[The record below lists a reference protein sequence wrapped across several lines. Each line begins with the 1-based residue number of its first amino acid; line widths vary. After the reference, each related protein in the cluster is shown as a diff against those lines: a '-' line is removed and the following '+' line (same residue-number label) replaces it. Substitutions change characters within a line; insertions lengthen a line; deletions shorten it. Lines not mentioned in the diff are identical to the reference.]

1 MRLREALNVQRGEVI
16 AFIGAGGKTSALFRL
31 GHELAAEGWRVLA
44 TTTTRIAAEELVHV
58 PSVVATDASG
68 TYPRPE
74 ALSRALSQHG
84 FTFLYHTVVNSGGV
98 EKVVGVA
105 PEMINKLLDNV
116 DSDAILIEADG
127 ARRLPFK
134 APYAH
139 EPVVPSA
146 TTLAVPVVGIDC
158 VGQPLDEAHVYNP
171 QAMIDEYGYPYGERV
186 RWMWVASVLRNP
198 TLGLKGIPERARIA
212 ALINKVP
219 ESGLGRNL
227 ARLIGRLALREPRL
241 SAVLCGS
248 VQAAE
253 PIYEV
258 HQRVAAVI
266 LAGGLSR
273 RMGLPESSKVLLPW
287 EGDKPIIRVIAE
299 RLKRMRLDDIVVV
312 TGHVAERVRAALKE
326 EPVRFAHNADYAT
339 GEMLSSLQVGLRA
352 LDESIAACLVVL
364 GDQPQI
370 DGRIVGQLMQAY
382 AEKRGKIIAPSYKGK
397 RGHPILIDR
406 SLWQDLLA
414 LPHGGAPRDV
424 INANAHQTYYVIV
437 DTDSVL
443 RDVDTPDD
451 YRQARRHADL
461 P

>member
-1 MRLREALNVQRGEVI
+1 MRLREALNVQRGDVV
-16 AFIGAGGKTSALFRL
+16 AFIGAGGKSSALFRL

-44 TTTTRIAAEELVHV
+44 TTTTRIAADELAHV
-58 PSVVATDASG
+58 PSAVATDSSG
-68 TYPRPE
+68 SNPRPE

-84 FTFLYHTVVNSGGV
+84 FTFLYHAVINSGGV
-98 EKVVGVA
+98 EKVIGVP
-105 PEMINKLLDNV
+105 PEMVDMLIDNV
-116 DSDAILIEADG
+116 DSDAILVEADG

-139 EPVVPSA
+139 EPVVPSV

-158 VGQPLDEAHVYNP
+158 VGQPLDDAHVYNP
-171 QAMIDEYGYPYGERV
+171 QAMIAEYGYRYGERV

-198 TLGLKGIPERARIA
+198 MLGLKGIPERARIA

-219 ESGLGRNL
+219 ESGIGRNL

-241 SAVLCGS
+241 SAVLCGA

-258 HQRVAAVI
+258 QRRVAAVV

-273 RMGLPESSKVLLPW
+273 RMGQPDSSKVLLPW
-287 EGDKPIIRVIAE
+287 DDNKPIIRVIAE

-312 TGHVAERVRAALKE
+312 TGHVAERVRVALRD
-326 EPVRFAHNADYAT
+326 EPVRFAHNVDYAT
-339 GEMLSSLQVGLRA
+339 GDMLSSLQVGLRA
-352 LDESIAACLVVL
+352 LDETIAACLIVL
-364 GDQPQI
+364 GDQPQL

-382 AEKRGKIIAPSYKGK
+382 AEGRGKIIAPSYKGK

-406 SLWQDLLA
+406 SLWQALLD
-414 LPHGGAPRDV
+414 LPHGAAPRDV
-424 INANAHQTYYVIV
+424 INANAHQTYYIIV
-437 DTDSVL
+437 ESDSVL
-443 RDVDTPDD
+443 RDIDTPDD
-451 YRQARRHADL
+451 YREARRRADL